1 MLMNVKPMMR
11 GLRGTR
17 RGFRGYQSGTYPVPG
32 WAYGAPAPATPCCGQ
47 GNKGL
52 GRLLRARM
60 RALGYTGPYD
70 ASLSDSNPVA
80 TSPSVATAT
89 GSIFVNYNPAN
100 WVPSGPAPIT
110 PPSNVYPVAPGGA
123 SLTSEQLAQL
133 TSVIGPAT
141 AAAASTAPGISAAGL
156 LAAAAMPNA
165 PAVVKQAAAQYQ
177 AANPVSATLAGTIGG
192 IPTTY
197 LLLGG
202 GALLL
207 LLMAG
212 GSGRRR

>member
-1 MLMNVKPMMR
+1 MLMNVQPMMR

-17 RGFRGYQSGTYPVPG
+17 RGFRGYQAGMYPVPG
-32 WAYGAPAPATPCCGQ
+32 WSYGTPAAAPCCGQ
-47 GNKGL
+47 NKKGL
-52 GRLLRARM
+52 GRILRARM

-70 ASLSDSNPVA
+70 ASLNDSNPVA
-80 TSPSVATAT
+80 TSPSVATST
-89 GSIFVNYNPAN
+89 GSVFVNYNPAL
-100 WVPSGPAPIT
+100 WVPSGPSDTP

-123 SLTSEQLAQL
+123 SLTSTQLAQL

-141 AAAASTAPGISAAGL
+141 AAAASQAPGISAAGL
-156 LAAAAMPNA
+156 LAAAALPNA

-177 AANPVSATLAGTIGG
+177 AANPIQATLAGSIGG

-202 GALLL
+202 GLLL
-207 LLMAG
+207 VLMMS
-212 GSGRRR
+212 GSGRKR